1 MSVYVIGDVQGCYAT
16 LQRLLEEIRFDETN
30 DRLWFVGDLVNR
42 GRDSLATLRF
52 VHQLGERAVTVLG
65 NHDLHL
71 LAVARGHRRA
81 KPTDTLDEILRA
93 PDRDELLDWLRKRP
107 LLHRDDAAG
116 FVMVHAGIPHI
127 WDLDETTTRAREVET
142 VLASDDYDEL
152 LAEMSGNQPT
162 RWRDSLRGTKRL
174 RVIINYLT
182 RMRVIDVVGNLELNF
197 NDGLDEIP
205 KGYRPWFEFYDSAPQ
220 PFSLVFGHWAA
231 LNGECG
237 VARMYALDTGCV
249 WGNSLSALRLLPL
262 EQFSVT
268 SVEM

>member
-1 MSVYVIGDVQGCYAT
+1 MAVYVIGDVQGCYTT

-42 GRDSLATLRF
+42 GPDSLATLRF

-71 LAVARGHRRA
+71 LAVASGQRRA
-81 KPTDTLDEILRA
+81 RPADTLDEILRA

-127 WDLDETTTRAREVET
+127 WDLNEATTRAREVEA
-142 VLASDDYDEL
+142 VLGSDDYVGL
-152 LAEMSGNQPT
+152 LAEMYGDQPA
-162 RWRDSLRGTKRL
+162 RWRDSLQGPKRL

-182 RMRVIDVVGNLELNF
+182 RMRVIDVVGKLELDF
-197 NDGLDEIP
+197 KDGLNEIP

-220 PFSLVFGHWAA
+220 LFSLVFGHWAA

-237 VARMYALDTGCV
+237 VERMYALDTGCV

-268 SVEM
+268 SVE

>member
-16 LQRLLEEIRFDETN
+16 LQRLLEDIGFDDGN

-52 VHQLGERAVTVLG
+52 VHQLGQRAVTVLG

-71 LAVARGHRRA
+71 LAVASGHRRA
-81 KPTDTLDEILRA
+81 RPADTLDEILRA

-107 LLHRDDAAG
+107 LLHRDDTAG

-127 WDLDETTTRAREVET
+127 WDLDEATTRAREVEA
-142 VLASDDYDEL
+142 VLGSDDYDEL
-152 LAEMSGNQPT
+152 LAGMYGDEPA
-162 RWRDSLRGTKRL
+162 RWRDTLQGIKRL

-182 RMRVIDVVGNLELNF
+182 RMRVIDVVGKLELDF
-197 NDGLDEIP
+197 KDGLNEIP

-237 VARMYALDTGCV
+237 VKRMYALDTGCV

-268 SVEM
+268 SVE